1 MKNIKTSIY
10 HLATRYSL
18 LFTKYCTSIVQ
29 EHATRWGLSLA
40 KYCPPVLGGR
50 TDERSKS
57 KECLHTLPCKEE
69 VAESKRSGRLSLAT
83 RYSLLATMF
92 ILCININAQES
103 RAEYNP
109 DYNFQQGRKLFDQKQ
124 YAVSSQYFT
133 YYLNQQND
141 KEVCELC
148 QEAEYYIAI
157 NAYKLRDKN
166 TTDILEAYLE
176 KYPYTPMRSYIN
188 FLIGHSY
195 YDRAKFDEAMKYYN
209 QVNDLHLSEED
220 AEEYLFT
227 KGYTLLTE
235 KKYKE
240 ASRCFYALTGFNKKY
255 KDEAEYYY
263 AYCEFSQQNYTD
275 AIETFIN
282 IEENSKFY
290 EAAQFHALQIYDRLQ
305 YRTQAVELG
314 KKLVKQ
320 FPRSK
325 YNSEAYRILGENS
338 YFQQNWHDAVEFLK
352 LYAKNQKQVQRADM
366 YMLGIANYMVANYP
380 DAITYLGKVTTEQ
393 DTLAQNAYIFIG
405 HANLQQ
411 HQADKARMAFQNA
424 SLINADSRLK
434 EESLYNY
441 ALATYESKAPF
452 GETIKAFDRFIN
464 EYPNST
470 HLNSIYELM
479 VNVFLTDK
487 NYLGAVEAI
496 DNIKN
501 PTKKMIQAKEQALF
515 NLGIESFKKRRYDKA
530 IEYFTKSTELYN
542 TQSFSGQ
549 AYLWLGETYYAKE
562 NMTAARENIIK
573 FISTKQGKTAEQLQ
587 KAYYLL
593 GYTYFDAKD
602 YNNATIYFDTFTS
615 IDGADKSPVYD
626 DVLNRLGDSYFNKR
640 NFAQARK
647 TYNKV
652 STSSKVADYAQYQ
665 SAFILGLQKQYN
677 AKIELLNTLITK
689 YPHSDYNDDAMYEIG
704 RTYVLQDKHTEAI
717 NAYKKLQKSHP
728 QSKLTR
734 KASLEIGM
742 QYANMNQNN
751 EAIKAYKYV
760 VENYPSSEETRIALE
775 GLQSL
780 YIDANKVDEY
790 LTYRESIVGTTI
802 STVAKS
808 HEDSISFIAAER
820 VYARGNYE
828 EAIPTLTNYIVKYCD
843 SHTFNCITAQY
854 YLAESLYKTGDLDK
868 ALTHYNNLA
877 NLDGNEYVEP
887 ALLRASSI
895 SYDQQDYETAKRY
908 FDQLHIVASNKN
920 NKEIARLG
928 ILRCS
933 YFTNKFQP
941 TITIATEILEDIA
954 SNDDNKYEAHYCRAK
969 AYIATGQETTAV
981 NDLLA
986 ISNDISIEMG
996 AEAKYLYAEHLY
1008 NQGEYKKSEDIIMQF
1023 ISEGTTHQYWLARC
1037 FVLLADI
1044 YIAQGDD
1051 FMGKQYLLSLQE
1063 NYSAD
1068 DDIASLI
1075 SVRLDAISAREAE
1088 EILQ

>member
-1 MKNIKTSIY
+1 MKLFISKFSTIICV
-10 HLATRYSL
+10 LCFVQCL
-18 LFTKYCTSIVQ
+18 L
-29 EHATRWGLSLA
+29 
-40 KYCPPVLGGR
+40 
-50 TDERSKS
+50 
-57 KECLHTLPCKEE
+57 
-69 VAESKRSGRLSLAT
+69 
-83 RYSLLATMF
+83 
-92 ILCININAQES
+92 AQES
-103 RAEYNP
+103 RANDNP
-109 DYNFQQGRKLFDQKQ
+109 SYNFQQGRILFDQKQ
-124 YAVSSQYFT
+124 YAISSQYFT
-133 YYLNQQND
+133 KYLEQQNG

-157 NAYKLRDKN
+157 SAYKLRDKN
-166 TTDILEAYLE
+166 ATNILKKYIEE
-176 KYPYTPMRSYIN
+176 YPYTPMNSYIN

-195 YDRAKFDEAMKYYN
+195 YDRAKFDDAIKYYN
-209 QVNDLHLSEED
+209 KVNDLYLSDED

-227 KGYTLLTE
+227 KGYTLLTQ

-240 ASRCFYALTGFNKKY
+240 ASRCFYSLTGFNKKY
-255 KDEAEYYY
+255 KYEAEYYY

-275 AIETFIN
+275 ALETFIN

-290 EAAQFHALQIYDRLQ
+290 EAAQFHSLQIYDRLQ

-320 FPRSK
+320 FPKST

-338 YFQQNWHDAVEFLK
+338 YFQQSWHDAVEFLK

-366 YMLGIANYMVANYP
+366 YMLGIANYMTTNYP

-393 DTLAQNAYIFIG
+393 DSLAQNAYIFIG

-424 SLINADSRLK
+424 SLINADTHLK
-434 EESLYNY
+434 EEALYNY

-464 EYPNST
+464 EYPNSN

-487 NYLGAVEAI
+487 NYVGAIEAI

-501 PTKKMIQAKEQALF
+501 PNHKMLQAKEQALF
-515 NLGIESFKKRRYDKA
+515 NLGVEALKKRHYDDA
-530 IEYFTKSTELYN
+530 IKYFSKSTELY
-542 TQSFSGQ
+542 TAQSFSGQ

-562 NMTAARENIIK
+562 NMTDARENIIK

-593 GYTYFDAKD
+593 GYTYFSNKD
-602 YNNATIYFDTFTS
+602 FNNAAIYFDTFTT
-615 IDGADKSPVYD
+615 IDGASKSPVYD

-640 NFAQARK
+640 EFNQARK
-647 TYNKV
+647 TYNLV
-652 STSSKVADYAQYQ
+652 STSSRVADYAQYQ
-665 SAFILGLQKQYN
+665 NAFILGLQKQYN
-677 AKIELLNTLITK
+677 AKIEQLNTLITK

-704 RTYVLQDKHTEAI
+704 RTYVLQDKHNEAI
-717 NAYKKLQKSHP
+717 TAYKNLQKAHP

-742 QYANMNQNN
+742 QYANLNQNE
-751 EAIKAYKYV
+751 EAIKAYNYV
-760 VENYPSSEETRIALE
+760 IEKFTSSEETRVALE
-775 GLQSL
+775 SLQSL
-780 YIDANKVDEY
+780 YIDNNRVEEY
-790 LTYRESIVGTTI
+790 LAYRESIVGTTI

-820 VYARGNYE
+820 VYARSNYQ
-828 EAIPTLTNYIVKYCD
+828 EAIPTLNNYIIKYCD
-843 SHTFNCITAQY
+843 SHTLNCITAQY
-854 YLAESLYKTGDLDK
+854 YLAESLYKTNEFDK
-868 ALTHYNNLA
+868 ALTHYNNLT

-887 ALLRASSI
+887 SLLRASEI
-895 SYDQQDYETAKRY
+895 TYDKKDYETAKRY
-908 FDQLHIVASNKN
+908 FDQLHTVASNKG

-933 YFTNKFQP
+933 YFTNKFEP
-941 TITIATEILEDIA
+941 TISISTEILEDIA
-954 SNDDNKYEAHYCRAK
+954 SNDDDKFEAHYCRAK
-969 AYIATGQETTAV
+969 AYIATGKETTAAK
-981 NDLLA
+981 DLLA
-986 ISNDISIEMG
+986 ISKDISSEMG
-996 AEAKYLYAEHLY
+996 AEAKYLYAEHQY
-1008 NQGEYKKSEDIIMQF
+1008 HQGEYKKSENTIMEF
-1023 ISEGTTHQYWLARC
+1023 INEGTTHQYWLARC
-1037 FVLLADI
+1037 FVLLADL

-1051 FMGKQYLLSLQE
+1051 FMAKQYLLSLQE

-1068 DDIASLI
+1068 DDIATLI
-1075 SVRLDAISAREAE
+1075 NVRLEAITTREAD

>member
-29 EHATRWGLSLA
+29 EHATRRGLSLA

-50 TDERSKS
+50 AMR
-57 KECLHTLPCKEE
+57 
-69 VAESKRSGRLSLAT
+69 RGLSLAT

-133 YYLNQQND
+133 YYLNQQNG

-166 TTDILEAYLE
+166 ATDILEAYLE

-542 TQSFSGQ
+542 AQSFSGQ

-573 FISTKQGKTAEQLQ
+573 FIGTKQGKTAEQLQ

-742 QYANMNQNN
+742 QYANMNQND

-1008 NQGEYKKSEDIIMQF
+1008 NQGEYKKSEDVIMQF

>member
-10 HLATRYSL
+10 HFATRYSL
-18 LFTKYCTSIVQ
+18 I
-29 EHATRWGLSLA
+29 AT
-40 KYCPPVLGGR
+40 
-50 TDERSKS
+50 
-57 KECLHTLPCKEE
+57 TLLC
-69 VAESKRSGRLSLAT
+69 
-83 RYSLLATMF
+83 
-92 ILCININAQES
+92 ILCINVKAQES
-103 RAEYNP
+103 RANANP
-109 DYNFQQGRKLFDQKQ
+109 NYDFQQGRLLFDQKQ

-133 YYLNQQND
+133 KYIEQQNN
-141 KEVCELC
+141 KEICELC

-157 NAYKLRDKN
+157 SAYKLRDKN
-166 TTDILEAYLE
+166 ATDILEAYIE

-195 YDRAKFDEAMKYYN
+195 YDRAKFDNAIRYYN
-209 QVNDLHLSEED
+209 QVNDLHLSDED

-235 KKYKE
+235 KRYKE
-240 ASRCFYALTGFNKKY
+240 ASRCFYSLTGFNKKY

-275 AIETFIN
+275 ALETFIN

-290 EAAQFHALQIYDRLQ
+290 EASQFHALQIYDRLQ
-305 YRTQAVELG
+305 YRNQAVELG

-320 FPRSK
+320 FPKSK

-338 YFQQNWHDAVEFLK
+338 YFQQKWNDAVEFLT

-366 YMLGIANYMVANYP
+366 YMLGIANYMITNYP
-380 DAITYLGKVTTEQ
+380 DAIIYLGKVTTEQ

-411 HQADKARMAFQNA
+411 HQADMARMAFQNA
-424 SLINADSRLK
+424 SLIDADSRLK
-434 EESLYNY
+434 EEALYNY

-501 PTKKMIQAKEQALF
+501 PNRKMLQAKEQALF
-515 NLGIESFKKRRYDKA
+515 NLGIESFKKRRYDNA

-542 TQSFSGQ
+542 AQSFSGQ
-549 AYLWLGETYYAKE
+549 AYLWLGETYYIKE
-562 NMTAARENIIK
+562 NMSAARENIIK
-573 FISTKQGKTAEQLQ
+573 FIGTKQGKTAEQLQ

-593 GYTYFDAKD
+593 GYTYFNAKD
-602 YNNATIYFDTFTS
+602 FNNSATYFNTFTS
-615 IDGADKSPVYD
+615 INNADKSPVYD

-640 NFAQARK
+640 EFDKARK

-652 STSSKVADYAQYQ
+652 SPKSRVADYAQYQ

-677 AKIELLNTLITK
+677 TKIEQLNILITK

-704 RTYVLQDKHTEAI
+704 RTYVLLDKYNEAI
-717 NAYKKLQKSHP
+717 TAYQKLQKTHP

-742 QYANMNQNN
+742 QYANLNQNE
-751 EAIKAYKYV
+751 EAINAYKYV
-760 VENYPSSEETRIALE
+760 IEKYPSSEETRVALE

-780 YIDANKVDEY
+780 YIDANRVEEY
-790 LTYRESIVGTTI
+790 LEYRESIAGTTI

-820 VYARGNYE
+820 VYARENYK
-828 EAIPTLTNYIVKYCD
+828 EAIPSLNNYIIKYCD
-843 SHTFNCITAQY
+843 SHTFSCITAQY
-854 YLAESLYKTGDLDK
+854 YLAESYYKTGDLDK

-887 ALLRASSI
+887 SLLRASSI
-895 SYDQQDYETAKRY
+895 TYDKQEYETAKRY
-908 FDQLHIVASNKN
+908 FDQLHVVASNKN

-933 YFTNKFQP
+933 YFTNKFEP
-941 TITIATEILEDIA
+941 TISISTEILDDIA
-954 SNDDNKYEAHYCRAK
+954 SDEDDKFEAHYCRAK
-969 AYIATGQETTAV
+969 AYIATGRETTAIK
-981 NDLLA
+981 DLLA
-986 ISNDISIEMG
+986 ISGDISSEMG
-996 AEAKYLYAEHLY
+996 AEAKYLYAEYLY
-1008 NQGEYKKSEDIIMQF
+1008 HQGEYKKSENTIMEF
-1023 ISEGTTHQYWLARC
+1023 INEGTTHQYWLARC

-1051 FMGKQYLLSLQE
+1051 FMAKQYLLSLQE
-1063 NYSAD
+1063 NYSAN
-1068 DDIASLI
+1068 DDITNLI
-1075 SVRLDAISAREAE
+1075 NVRLEAITSREAE

>member
-18 LFTKYCTSIVQ
+18 L
-29 EHATRWGLSLA
+29 ATI
-40 KYCPPVLGGR
+40 
-50 TDERSKS
+50 
-57 KECLHTLPCKEE
+57 
-69 VAESKRSGRLSLAT
+69 
-83 RYSLLATMF
+83 F

-133 YYLNQQND
+133 YYLNQQNG

-157 NAYKLRDKN
+157 NAYKLKDKN
-166 TTDILEAYLE
+166 ATDILEAYLE

-424 SLINADSRLK
+424 SLINADSHLK

-542 TQSFSGQ
+542 AQSFSGQ

-573 FISTKQGKTAEQLQ
+573 FIGTKQGKTAEQLQ

-742 QYANMNQNN
+742 QYANMNQND

-1008 NQGEYKKSEDIIMQF
+1008 NQGEYKKSEDVIMQF

>member
-10 HLATRYSL
+10 HLVTTL
-18 LFTKYCTSIVQ
+18 LCIVNC
-29 EHATRWGLSLA
+29 A
-40 KYCPPVLGGR
+40 
-50 TDERSKS
+50 
-57 KECLHTLPCKEE
+57 
-69 VAESKRSGRLSLAT
+69 
-83 RYSLLATMF
+83 
-92 ILCININAQES
+92 LCININAQES

-573 FISTKQGKTAEQLQ
+573 FIGTKQGKTAEQLQ

>member
-1 MKNIKTSIY
+1 MRKIII
-10 HLATRYSL
+10 
-18 LFTKYCTSIVQ
+18 FI
-29 EHATRWGLSLA
+29 SLA
-40 KYCPPVLGGR
+40 LISAGN
-50 TDERSKS
+50 
-57 KECLHTLPCKEE
+57 
-69 VAESKRSGRLSLAT
+69 
-83 RYSLLATMF
+83 MM
-92 ILCININAQES
+92 AQES
-103 RAEYNP
+103 RAENNLNY
-109 DYNFQQGRKLFDQKQ
+109 DFQQGRKLFDQKQ

-133 YYLNQQND
+133 NYLNQQNG
-141 KEVCELC
+141 KELCELC

-157 NAYKLRDKN
+157 SAYKLRDKN
-166 TTDILEAYLE
+166 ATDILEAYIE

-195 YDRAKFDEAMKYYN
+195 YDRAKFNDAMKYYK
-209 QVNDLHLSEED
+209 QVNDLHLSDED
-220 AEEYLFT
+220 AEEYMFT
-227 KGYTLLTE
+227 KGYTLLTQKE
-235 KKYKE
+235 YKE
-240 ASRCFYALTGFNKKY
+240 ASKYFYSLTGFNRKY
-255 KDEAEYYY
+255 NHEAEYYY
-263 AYCEFSQQNYTD
+263 AYCEFSRQNY
-275 AIETFIN
+275 AEALETFVN
-282 IEENSKFY
+282 IGEESNFY
-290 EAAQFHALQIYDRLQ
+290 EAAQFHTLQIYDRLQ
-305 YRTQAVELG
+305 YRAKAVELG
-314 KKLVKQ
+314 KQLVNK

-338 YFQQNWHDAVEFLK
+338 YFQQNWNDAIEYLK
-352 LYAKNQKQVQRADM
+352 LYSNNQTQVQRADM
-366 YMLGIANYMVANYP
+366 YMLGIANYMIADYP
-380 DAITYLGKVTTEQ
+380 NAITYLGKVTTEQ
-393 DTLAQNAYIFIG
+393 DSLAQNAYIFIG

-424 SLINADSRLK
+424 SLINADARVK

-501 PTKKMIQAKEQALF
+501 PTTKMIQAKEQALF
-515 NLGIESFKKRRYDKA
+515 NLGIESFKKRRYDNA
-530 IEYFTKSTELYN
+530 IEYFTKSINLYN
-542 TQSFSGQ
+542 KNSFSGQ
-549 AYLWLGETYYAKE
+549 AYLWLGESYYIKE
-562 NMTAARENIIK
+562 NMAAARENIIK
-573 FISTKQGKTAEQLQ
+573 FISTPQGKTAEQLQ

-602 YNNATIYFDTFTS
+602 YNNATIYFDTFVS
-615 IDGADKSPVYD
+615 IQNADKSPVYD
-626 DVLNRLGDSYFNKR
+626 DVLNRLGDSYFNNR
-640 NFAQARK
+640 NFTQARK

-652 STSSKVADYAQYQ
+652 SASSKVADYAQYQ

-677 AKIELLNTLITK
+677 AKIEQLNTLITK

-704 RTYVLQDKHTEAI
+704 RTYVLQDKYNDAI
-717 NAYKKLQKSHP
+717 IAYKKLQKRHP

-742 QYANMNQNN
+742 QYANMNQND

-760 VENYPSSEETRIALE
+760 IENYPSSEETRVALE

-790 LTYRESIVGTTI
+790 LAYRESIVGTTI

-808 HEDSISFIAAER
+808 NEDSISFIAAER
-820 VYARGNYE
+820 VYARGNYK

-854 YLAESLYKTGDLDK
+854 YLAESLYKTDDFDK
-868 ALTHYNNLA
+868 ALTHYDNLTK
-877 NLDGNEYVEP
+877 LDGNEYVEP

-895 SYDQQDYETAKRY
+895 SYDKQDYETAKRY

-933 YFTNKFQP
+933 YFTNKFEA
-941 TITIATEILEDIA
+941 TIKIATEILEDIA

-969 AYIATGQETTAV
+969 AYIATGKETTAI

-986 ISNDISIEMG
+986 ISKDISIEMG
-996 AEAKYLYAEHLY
+996 AEAKYLYAEYLY
-1008 NQGEYKKSEDIIMQF
+1008 NQGKYKKSEENIMQF
-1023 ISEGTTHQYWLARC
+1023 INEGTTHQYWLARC

-1063 NYSAD
+1063 NYNAN

-1075 SVRLDAISAREAE
+1075 KVRLDAISAREAE

>member
-29 EHATRWGLSLA
+29 EHATRRG
-40 KYCPPVLGGR
+40 
-50 TDERSKS
+50 
-57 KECLHTLPCKEE
+57 
-69 VAESKRSGRLSLAT
+69 LSLAT

-133 YYLNQQND
+133 YYLNQQNG

-166 TTDILEAYLE
+166 ATDILEAYLE

-275 AIETFIN
+275 ALETFIN

-424 SLINADSRLK
+424 SLINADSHLK

-542 TQSFSGQ
+542 AQSFSGQ

-573 FISTKQGKTAEQLQ
+573 FIGTKQGKTAEQLQ

-742 QYANMNQNN
+742 QYANMNQND

-986 ISNDISIEMG
+986 ISDDISIEMG

-1075 SVRLDAISAREAE
+1075 SVRLNAISAREAE

>member
-10 HLATRYSL
+10 HLATHYSL

-50 TDERSKS
+50 AERRG
-57 KECLHTLPCKEE
+57 LY
-69 VAESKRSGRLSLAT
+69 LAT

-133 YYLNQQND
+133 YYLNQQNG

-275 AIETFIN
+275 ALETFIN

-542 TQSFSGQ
+542 AQSFSGQ

-573 FISTKQGKTAEQLQ
+573 FIGTKQGKTAEQLQ

-742 QYANMNQNN
+742 QYANMNQND

-1008 NQGEYKKSEDIIMQF
+1008 NQGEYKKSEDVIMQF

-1037 FVLLADI
+1037 FILLADI

>member
-1 MKNIKTSIY
+1 MKKI
-10 HLATRYSL
+10 L
-18 LFTKYCTSIVQ
+18 LFI
-29 EHATRWGLSLA
+29 ALA
-40 KYCPPVLGGR
+40 LI
-50 TDERSKS
+50 TAN
-57 KECLHTLPCKEE
+57 T
-69 VAESKRSGRLSLAT
+69 
-83 RYSLLATMF
+83 F
-92 ILCININAQES
+92 AQES
-103 RAEYNP
+103 RANANS
-109 DYNFQQGRKLFDQKQ
+109 DYDFQQGRLLFDQKQ
-124 YAVSSQYFT
+124 YAVSSQYFMN
-133 YYLNQQND
+133 YLNQQNG

-148 QEAEYYIAI
+148 QEAEYYVAI
-157 NAYKLRDKN
+157 SAYKLRDKDA
-166 TTDILEAYLE
+166 TDILEAYLE
-176 KYPYTPMRSYIN
+176 KYPNTPMFSYIN

-195 YDRAKFDEAMKYYN
+195 YDRAKFDNAMKHYN
-209 QVNDLHLSEED
+209 QVNDLHLSDED

-227 KGYTLLTE
+227 KGYTFLTQ

-240 ASRCFYALTGFNKKY
+240 ASRCFYSLTGFNKKY

-263 AYCEFSQQNYTD
+263 AYCEFSQQNYAD
-275 AIETFIN
+275 ALETFIN
-282 IEENSKFY
+282 IEESSKFY
-290 EAAQFHALQIYDRLQ
+290 EASQFHALQIYDRLQ
-305 YRTQAVELG
+305 YRSKAVELG

-320 FPRSK
+320 FPKSQ

-338 YFQQNWHDAVEFLK
+338 YFQQNWNDAIEFLK

-366 YMLGIANYMVANYP
+366 YMLGIANYMVNNHS

-393 DTLAQNAYIFIG
+393 DSLAQNAYIFIG

-424 SLINADSRLK
+424 SLIEADARLK

-496 DNIKN
+496 NNIKN
-501 PTKKMIQAKEQALF
+501 PNSKMLHAKEQALF
-515 NLGIESFKKRRYDKA
+515 NLGIEAFKKHRYDNA
-530 IEYFTKSTELYN
+530 IEYFTKSAELYN
-542 TQSFSGQ
+542 AQSFSGQ
-549 AYLWLGETYYAKE
+549 VYLWLGETYYAKE
-562 NMTAARENIIK
+562 NLTAARENIIK
-573 FISTKQGKTAEQLQ
+573 FISSKQGKTAEQLQ

-593 GYTYFDAKD
+593 GYTYFEAKD
-602 YNNATIYFDTFTS
+602 YNNAAIYFNTFTT

-626 DVLNRLGDSYFNKR
+626 DVLNRIGDSYFNKR
-640 NFAQARK
+640 EFTQARK
-647 TYNKV
+647 TYNSV
-652 STSSKVADYAQYQ
+652 SPKSRFADYAQYQ
-665 SAFILGLQKQYN
+665 SAFILGLQKQYD
-677 AKIELLNTLITK
+677 AKITQLNALITK

-704 RTYVLQDKHTEAI
+704 RTYVLQDKYNEAI
-717 NAYKKLQKSHP
+717 TTYKKLQKTHP

-742 QYANMNQNN
+742 QYANLNQND

-760 VENYPSSEETRIALE
+760 IEKYPSSEETRIALE

-780 YIDANKVDEY
+780 YIDANKVEEY
-790 LTYRESIVGTTI
+790 LAYRESIVGTTI

-828 EAIPTLTNYIVKYCD
+828 EAVPTLNNYIIKYCD
-843 SHTFNCITAQY
+843 SHTLNCITAQY
-854 YLAESLYKTGDLDK
+854 YLAESLYKIGDLDK
-868 ALTHYNNLA
+868 ALTHYNHLA
-877 NLDGNEYVEP
+877 NLDGNEYVE
-887 ALLRASSI
+887 ASLLRASAI
-895 SYDQQDYETAKRY
+895 TYDKQDYETAKRY
-908 FDQLHIVASNKN
+908 FDQLHVVASNKG

-933 YFTNKFQP
+933 YFTNKFEP
-941 TITIATEILEDIA
+941 TITISTEILDDIA
-954 SNDDNKYEAHYCRAK
+954 SNDENKFEAHYCRAK

-981 NDLLA
+981 KDLLA
-986 ISNDISIEMG
+986 ISKDISSEMG

-1008 NQGEYKKSEDIIMQF
+1008 HQGEYKKSENTIMEF
-1023 ISEGTTHQYWLARC
+1023 INEGTTHQYWLARC

-1051 FMGKQYLLSLQE
+1051 FMAKQYLLSLQE
-1063 NYSAD
+1063 NYSAN
-1068 DDIASLI
+1068 DDITTLI
-1075 SVRLDAISAREAE
+1075 NARLEAITTREAE

>member
-29 EHATRWGLSLA
+29 EYATRWGLSLA

-50 TDERSKS
+50 ATRRG
-57 KECLHTLPCKEE
+57 LY
-69 VAESKRSGRLSLAT
+69 LAT

-393 DTLAQNAYIFIG
+393 DSLAQNAYIFIG

-542 TQSFSGQ
+542 AQSFSGQ

-573 FISTKQGKTAEQLQ
+573 FIGTKQGKTAEQLQ

-742 QYANMNQNN
+742 QYANMNQND

-1008 NQGEYKKSEDIIMQF
+1008 NQGEYKKSEDVIMQF

>member
-57 KECLHTLPCKEE
+57 KECLHNLPCKEE

-166 TTDILEAYLE
+166 ATDILEAYLE

-464 EYPNST
+464 EYPNSI

-542 TQSFSGQ
+542 AQSFSGQ

-573 FISTKQGKTAEQLQ
+573 FIGTKQGKTAEQLQ

-742 QYANMNQNN
+742 QYANMNQND

-996 AEAKYLYAEHLY
+996 AEAKYLYAKHLY
-1008 NQGEYKKSEDIIMQF
+1008 NQGEYKKSEDVIMQF

>member
-1 MKNIKTSIY
+1 MKKI
-10 HLATRYSL
+10 L
-18 LFTKYCTSIVQ
+18 
-29 EHATRWGLSLA
+29 LSLI
-40 KYCPPVLGGR
+40 VLCALCN
-50 TDERSKS
+50 T
-57 KECLHTLPCKEE
+57 HY
-69 VAESKRSGRLSLAT
+69 AT
-83 RYSLLATMF
+83 
-92 ILCININAQES
+92 AQES
-103 RAEYNP
+103 RAENNP
-109 DYNFQQGRKLFDQKQ
+109 NYNFQQGRLLFDQNQ

-133 YYLNQQND
+133 KYLEQQKDN
-141 KEVCELC
+141 EICELC

-157 NAYKLRDKN
+157 NAYKLRDKQTIN
-166 TTDILEAYLE
+166 ILNEYLE

-188 FLIGHSY
+188 YLIGHAY
-195 YDRAKFDEAMKYYN
+195 YDRAKFDDVIKYYK
-209 QVNDLHLSEED
+209 QVNDLHLSDED
-220 AEEYLFT
+220 AEEYIFT
-227 KGYTLLTE
+227 KGYTYLTQKE
-235 KKYKE
+235 YKE
-240 ASRCFYALTGFNKKY
+240 ASRCFYSISGFNKKY

-275 AIETFIN
+275 ALETFIN
-282 IEENSKFY
+282 IQEDSKFY

-305 YRTQAVELG
+305 YRNHAVELG
-314 KKLVKQ
+314 KQLVKK

-338 YFQQNWHDAVEFLK
+338 YFQQNWHDAIEFLK
-352 LYAKNQKQVQRADM
+352 LYAKNQTQVQRADM
-366 YMLGIANYMVANYP
+366 YMLGIANYMITDYA
-380 DAITYLGKVTTEQ
+380 DAILYLGKVTTEK
-393 DTLAQNAYIFIG
+393 DSLAQNAYLFIG

-424 SLINADSRLK
+424 SLIEADARLK

-501 PTKKMIQAKEQALF
+501 PTKKMLQAKEQALF
-515 NLGIESFKKRRYDKA
+515 NLGVEALKKRRYDNA

-542 TQSFSGQ
+542 AQSFSGQ
-549 AYLWLGETYYAKE
+549 AYLWLGETYYAKD
-562 NMTAARENIIK
+562 NMTSARENIIK
-573 FISTKQGKTAEQLQ
+573 FIGTKQGKTAEQLQ

-593 GYTYFDAKD
+593 GYTYFNAKD

-615 IDGADKSPVYD
+615 IENAKKSPVYD

-640 NFAQARK
+640 EFSLARK
-647 TYNKV
+647 IYDKV
-652 STSSKVADYAQYQ
+652 TPTSKVADYAQYQ

-677 AKIELLNTLITK
+677 AKIEQLNNLITK

-704 RTYVLQDKHTEAI
+704 RTYVLQDKHNEAI
-717 NAYKKLQKSHP
+717 LAYKNLQKVHP

-742 QYANMNQNN
+742 QYANLNKN
-751 EAIKAYKYV
+751 EDAIKAYKYV
-760 VENYPSSEETRIALE
+760 IENYPSSEETRVALD

-780 YIDANKVDEY
+780 YIDANRVEEY
-790 LTYRESIVGTTI
+790 LAYRESIVGTTI

-828 EAIPTLTNYIVKYCD
+828 EAIPTLTNYIIKYCD
-843 SHTFNCITAQY
+843 SHTLNCITAQY
-854 YLAESLYKTGDLDK
+854 YLAESLYKTNNYDK
-868 ALTHYNNLA
+868 ALTHYDNLTK
-877 NLDGNEYVEP
+877 LDGNEYVEP
-887 ALLRASSI
+887 SLLRASSI
-895 SYDQQDYETAKRY
+895 TYDKQNYELAKNY
-908 FDQLHIVASNKN
+908 FDQLHTIASNKD
-920 NKEIARLG
+920 NKEIARIG

-933 YFTNKFQP
+933 YFTNQHES
-941 TITIATEILEDIA
+941 TIRIATEILEDIA

-969 AYIATGQETTAV
+969 AYIAIGQETNAV

-986 ISNDISIEMG
+986 IDDDISIEMG
-996 AEAKYLYAEHLY
+996 AEAKYLYAEYLY
-1008 NQGEYKKSEDIIMQF
+1008 HQGEYVKSEETIMNF

-1044 YIAQGDD
+1044 YISQGDD
-1051 FMGKQYLLSLQE
+1051 FMAKQYLLSLQE

-1068 DDIASLI
+1068 DDIAQLI
-1075 SVRLDAISAREAE
+1075 DLRIKAITAREAE

>member
-1 MKNIKTSIY
+1 MRRIII
-10 HLATRYSL
+10 
-18 LFTKYCTSIVQ
+18 FI
-29 EHATRWGLSLA
+29 SLA
-40 KYCPPVLGGR
+40 LISAGNV
-50 TDERSKS
+50 
-57 KECLHTLPCKEE
+57 
-69 VAESKRSGRLSLAT
+69 V
-83 RYSLLATMF
+83 
-92 ILCININAQES
+92 AQES
-103 RAEYNP
+103 RAENNL
-109 DYNFQQGRKLFDQKQ
+109 DYNFQEGRKLFDQKQ

-133 YYLNQQND
+133 NYLDQQNG

-148 QEAEYYIAI
+148 QEAEYYIAVS
-157 NAYKLRDKN
+157 AYKLRDKN
-166 TTDILEAYLE
+166 ATDILEAYLE

-195 YDRAKFDEAMKYYN
+195 YDRAKFNDAMKYYK
-209 QVNDLHLSEED
+209 QVNDLHLTPED
-220 AEEYLFT
+220 AEEYMFT
-227 KGYTLLTE
+227 KGYAHLT
-235 KKYKE
+235 KKEYKE
-240 ASRCFYALTGFNKKY
+240 ASKYFYSLMGFNKKY
-255 KDEAEYYY
+255 NNDAEYYY
-263 AYCEFSQQNYTD
+263 AYCEFSRQNYTE
-275 AIETFIN
+275 ALETFVN
-282 IEENSKFY
+282 ISEESTFY
-290 EAAQFHALQIYDRLQ
+290 EAAQFHTLQIYDRLQ
-305 YRTQAVELG
+305 YRSKAVELG
-314 KKLVKQ
+314 KQLVNK

-338 YFQQNWHDAVEFLK
+338 YFQQNWNDAIEYLK
-352 LYAKNQKQVQRADM
+352 LYSNNQDQVQRADM
-366 YMLGIANYMVANYP
+366 YMLGIANYMVADYP
-380 DAITYLGKVTTEQ
+380 NAITYLGKVTTEE
-393 DTLAQNAYIFIG
+393 DSLAQNAYIFIG

-424 SLINADSRLK
+424 SLIDADARLK

-487 NYLGAVEAI
+487 NYLGAIEAI

-501 PTKKMIQAKEQALF
+501 PTTKMIQAKEQALF
-515 NLGIESFKKRRYDKA
+515 NLGVESFKKRNYDKA
-530 IEYFTKSTELYN
+530 IEYFTQSTNLYN
-542 TQSFSGQ
+542 KQSFSGQ
-549 AYLWLGETYYAKE
+549 AYLWLGESYYIQE
-562 NMTAARENIIK
+562 NATSARENIIK
-573 FISTKQGKTAEQLQ
+573 FIGTPQGKTAEQLQ

-593 GYTYFDAKD
+593 GYTYFDEKD
-602 YNNATIYFDTFTS
+602 YNNATIYFDTFIS
-615 IDGADKSPVYD
+615 IQNADKSPVYD
-626 DVLNRLGDSYFNKR
+626 DVLNRLGDSYFNNR
-640 NFAQARK
+640 NFTQARK

-652 STSSKVADYAQYQ
+652 SPSSKVADYSQYQ

-704 RTYVLQDKHTEAI
+704 RTYVLQDKHNEAI
-717 NAYKKLQKSHP
+717 EAYKRLQKKHP

-742 QYANMNQNN
+742 QYANLNKNE

-760 VENYPSSEETRIALE
+760 VENYPSSEETRVALE

-790 LTYRESIVGTTI
+790 LAYRESIVGTTI

-808 HEDSISFIAAER
+808 QEDSISFIAAER
-820 VYARGNYE
+820 VYARGNYK

-854 YLAESLYKTGDLDK
+854 YLAESLYKTEDFDK
-868 ALTHYNNLA
+868 ALTHYDNLTK
-877 NLDGNEYVEP
+877 LDGNEYVEP

-895 SYDQQDYETAKRY
+895 SYDKQDYETAKRY

-920 NKEIARLG
+920 NKEVARLG

-933 YFTNKFQP
+933 YFTNKLES
-941 TITIATEILEDIA
+941 TIKIATEILDDIA
-954 SNDDNKYEAHYCRAK
+954 SNDENKYEAHYCRAK
-969 AYIATGQETTAV
+969 AYIAQGQENAAV

-996 AEAKYLYAEHLY
+996 AEAKYLYAEYLY
-1008 NQGEYKKSEDIIMQF
+1008 TQGKYKKSEEVIMQF

-1063 NYSAD
+1063 NYNAN
-1068 DDIASLI
+1068 DDITSLI
-1075 SVRLDAISAREAE
+1075 KVRLDAISAREAE

>member
-50 TDERSKS
+50 ATR
-57 KECLHTLPCKEE
+57 
-69 VAESKRSGRLSLAT
+69 RGLSLAT

-166 TTDILEAYLE
+166 ATDILEAYLE

-542 TQSFSGQ
+542 AQSFSGQ

-573 FISTKQGKTAEQLQ
+573 FIGTKQGKTAEQLQ

-742 QYANMNQNN
+742 QYANMNQND

-802 STVAKS
+802 YTVAKS

-1075 SVRLDAISAREAE
+1075 SIRLDAISAREAE

>member
-10 HLATRYSL
+10 HLVTTL
-18 LFTKYCTSIVQ
+18 LCIVNC
-29 EHATRWGLSLA
+29 A
-40 KYCPPVLGGR
+40 
-50 TDERSKS
+50 
-57 KECLHTLPCKEE
+57 
-69 VAESKRSGRLSLAT
+69 
-83 RYSLLATMF
+83 
-92 ILCININAQES
+92 LCININAQES

-133 YYLNQQND
+133 YYLNQQNG

-166 TTDILEAYLE
+166 ATDILEAYLE

-542 TQSFSGQ
+542 AQSFSGQ

-573 FISTKQGKTAEQLQ
+573 FIGTKQGKTAEQLQ

-593 GYTYFDAKD
+593 GYTYFDTKD

-615 IDGADKSPVYD
+615 IDDADKSPVYD

-742 QYANMNQNN
+742 QYANMNQND

-1008 NQGEYKKSEDIIMQF
+1008 NQGEYKKSEDVIMQF

>member
-10 HLATRYSL
+10 HLVTTL
-18 LFTKYCTSIVQ
+18 LCIVNC
-29 EHATRWGLSLA
+29 A
-40 KYCPPVLGGR
+40 
-50 TDERSKS
+50 
-57 KECLHTLPCKEE
+57 
-69 VAESKRSGRLSLAT
+69 
-83 RYSLLATMF
+83 
-92 ILCININAQES
+92 LCININAQES

-542 TQSFSGQ
+542 AQSFSGQ